1 MKCALEIVAMKE
13 LAETNY
19 RIEQE
24 RLDEECRIKHMSII
38 EDTFNYCEE
47 VIGPKLEKCALD
59 REVPRFTLRGIIKTD
74 RVGNKIFHP
83 LVVESKKYANG
94 DYSYCPSYSKS
105 IDVKSLINYLKNY
118 CFTVKFEEITY
129 KKYGCGECDGYL
141 LTVTI

>member
-47 VIGPKLEKCALD
+47 VIGPKLEKCALN
-59 REVPRFTLRGIIKTD
+59 REVPKFILEGVIEKD
-74 RVGNKIFHP
+74 RVGNKIFYP
-83 LVVESKKYANG
+83 LVAERQKYANG
-94 DYSYCPSYSKS
+94 DRSYCPCYSKS
-105 IDVKSLINYLKNY
+105 IDVVSLINYLKNY
-118 CFTVKFEEITY
+118 CFTVKFEESTY
-129 KKYGCGECDGYL
+129 KRYGWGECHSHL